1 MSQGILFHQSK
12 EGIFVYVHISESE
25 KKAANKI
32 NCDLVPLVRII
43 SWLPTR
49 GRWRLFIKRKWWKY
63 LSLLSNFSWS
73 FHTPAPLGRTKHNST
88 SQVNHIF
95 SFQVSSHCYFS
106 MEREGDFA
114 TMTPPAERQE
124 SSPEGLY
131 SIQCRVYYLQVL
143 EKLQMEGFKTP
154 IGYFLKES
162 FNGTLYLIWLNPVI
176 QNLVPPLGHVP
187 CQVKSPWVMC
197 SPWMLWCTKFNMT
210 M

>member
-95 SFQVSSHCYFS
+95 SFQVSSHCYFFYGKGG
-106 MEREGDFA
+106 RFCNNDA
-114 TMTPPAERQE
+114 TKLKGKKVAQKGFTP
-124 SSPEGLY
+124 SNVGST
-131 SIQCRVYYLQVL
+131 IC
-143 EKLQMEGFKTP
+143 
-154 IGYFLKES
+154 
-162 FNGTLYLIWLNPVI
+162 
-176 QNLVPPLGHVP
+176 
-187 CQVKSPWVMC
+187 KSWKSC
-197 SPWMLWCTKFNMT
+197 NWKALRHW
-210 M
+210 